1 MTNDTVILTREEV
14 EIAEMLGLTIQQYA
28 HGKREIQKAQ
38 EEHEAWLQTP
48 AGVEYMVQ
56 KEKETQE
63 NGSWENKKNN
73 YKGIA
78 IKIKEN
84 IFIELIGE

>member
-56 KEKETQE
+56 KEKETQKKL
-63 NGSWENKKNN
+63 KKNRE
-73 YKGIA
+73 YARAYRARKR
-78 IKIKEN
+78 KEKMKV
-84 IFIELIGE
+84 L

>member
-1 MTNDTVILTREEV
+1 MTNNTVILTREEV

-63 NGSWENKKNN
+63 KLKKNRE
-73 YKGIA
+73 YARAYRARKR
-78 IKIKEN
+78 KEKMKV
-84 IFIELIGE
+84 L